1 LLKSHADLDR
11 KLAEMEKRYDDQFRV
26 VFEAIRQLMAPS
38 DEPEKKRIGFDV
50 RESRAKYRAKK
61 LKKPKNKKA

>member
-1 LLKSHADLDR
+1 
-11 KLAEMEKRYDDQFRV
+11 MV
-26 VFEAIRQLMAPS
+26 PP